1 MKVRILRAFIVL
13 VSPVCGLR
21 PRRSA
26 FCFTTKLPEKLF
38 FKIGEVA
45 EVAGV
50 KTSVLR
56 FWESEFPF
64 LKPVKSSSGQRL
76 YSKNEV
82 DLVLQV
88 KHLLYDEK
96 FTIEG
101 VKKRITTKG
110 KLIKTE
116 DFFDST
122 AAAYYSEVLKVVRN
136 ELKVLRDL
144 L

>member
-1 MKVRILRAFIVL
+1 MASKV
-13 VSPVCGLR
+13 
-21 PRRSA
+21 
-26 FCFTTKLPEKLF
+26 TEKIF

-45 EVAGV
+45 ELVGV
-50 KTSVLR
+50 RASVLR

-64 LKPVKSSSGQRL
+64 LKPVKSASGQRL
-76 YSKNEV
+76 YSRKEV

-101 VKKRITTKG
+101 VKKRITSKG
-110 KLIKTE
+110 RLIHSE
-116 DFFDST
+116 DLFDNVVAT
-122 AAAYYSEVLKVVRN
+122 DYRDVLKSVQS
-136 ELKVLRDL
+136 ELRIIREL

>member
-1 MKVRILRAFIVL
+1 M
-13 VSPVCGLR
+13 VSV
-21 PRRSA
+21 S
-26 FCFTTKLPEKLF
+26 TEKLF

-45 EVAGV
+45 DVAGV

-56 FWESEFPF
+56 FWETEFPF

-82 DLVLQV
+82 DLILQV

-101 VKKRITTKG
+101 VKKRISPKG
-110 KLIKTE
+110 KLLKTDE
-116 DFFDST
+116 VSDSLPVME
-122 AAAYYSEVLKVVRN
+122 YSDILKAVRN
-136 ELKVLRDL
+136 ELKVIRDL

>member
-1 MKVRILRAFIVL
+1 MSVGSVM
-13 VSPVCGLR
+13 S
-21 PRRSA
+21 SM
-26 FCFTTKLPEKLF
+26 LPEKMYY
-38 FKIGEVA
+38 KIGEVA

-56 FWESEFPF
+56 FWESEFTF
-64 LKPVKSSSGQRL
+64 LKPAKSSSGQRL
-76 YSKNEV
+76 YSKIEV

-110 KLIKTE
+110 KLINADDHFGSIGNT
-116 DFFDST
+116 DYT
-122 AAAYYSEVLKVVRN
+122 EVLKSVRN
-136 ELKVLRDL
+136 DLRILRDL

>member
-1 MKVRILRAFIVL
+1 MASTL
-13 VSPVCGLR
+13 S
-21 PRRSA
+21 
-26 FCFTTKLPEKLF
+26 EKIYY
-38 FKIGEVA
+38 KIGEVA

-56 FWESEFPF
+56 FWESEFSF
-64 LKPVKSSSGQRL
+64 LKPVKSGSGQRL

-82 DLVLQV
+82 DLVMQV
-88 KHLLYDEK
+88 KHLLYEEK

-101 VKKRITTKG
+101 VKKRITSKG
-110 KLIKTE
+110 KLVKTE
-116 DFFDST
+116 DLLDNG
-122 AAAYYSEVLKVVRN
+122 AALECSEVLKAVRN

>member
-1 MKVRILRAFIVL
+1 M
-13 VSPVCGLR
+13 PVG
-21 PRRSA
+21 SDMSSM
-26 FCFTTKLPEKLF
+26 LPEKMYY
-38 FKIGEVA
+38 KIGEVA

-56 FWESEFPF
+56 FWESEFVF
-64 LKPVKSSSGQRL
+64 LKPTKSSSGQRL

-110 KLIKTE
+110 KLVNA
-116 DFFDST
+116 DDHFDSIGNT
-122 AAAYYSEVLKVVRN
+122 DYTEVLISVRN
-136 ELKVLRDL
+136 DLRILRDL

>member
-1 MKVRILRAFIVL
+1 MQAY
-13 VSPVCGLR
+13 
-21 PRRSA
+21 SA
-26 FCFTTKLPEKLF
+26 MASTGSEKLYY
-38 FKIGEVA
+38 KIGEVA

-50 KTSVLR
+50 RTSVLR
-56 FWESEFPF
+56 FWETEFPF

-110 KLIKTE
+110 KLVKTE
-116 DFFDST
+116 ELSDSVVD
-122 AAAYYSEVLKVVRN
+122 ADYSEILKSVRQ

>member
-1 MKVRILRAFIVL
+1 M
-13 VSPVCGLR
+13 VSV
-21 PRRSA
+21 S
-26 FCFTTKLPEKLF
+26 TEKLF

-45 EVAGV
+45 DVAGV

-56 FWESEFPF
+56 FWETEFPF

-82 DLVLQV
+82 DLILQV

-101 VKKRITTKG
+101 VKKRISPKG
-110 KLIKTE
+110 KLLKTE
-116 DFFDST
+116 
-122 AAAYYSEVLKVVRN
+122 EVLGSVTVAEYSDILKTVRS
-136 ELKVLRDL
+136 ELKVIRDL